1 MNIPPCFEELVS
13 RSKSFCSCICFTN
26 DSYLFTANIGQPNT
40 GNGFLAAIGLYRVS
54 FTYLIDS
61 TLVINPDTLLRK
73 IKRLTSFDYPSRLPL
88 FATDNFVQRMCKYH
102 FVLPSVILHIQIV
115 YEIRDS
121 SSTNVY
127 TY

>member
-1 MNIPPCFEELVS
+1 
-13 RSKSFCSCICFTN
+13 
-26 DSYLFTANIGQPNT
+26 
-40 GNGFLAAIGLYRVS
+40 
-54 FTYLIDS
+54 
-61 TLVINPDTLLRK
+61 
-73 IKRLTSFDYPSRLPL
+73 
-88 FATDNFVQRMCKYH
+88 MCKYH